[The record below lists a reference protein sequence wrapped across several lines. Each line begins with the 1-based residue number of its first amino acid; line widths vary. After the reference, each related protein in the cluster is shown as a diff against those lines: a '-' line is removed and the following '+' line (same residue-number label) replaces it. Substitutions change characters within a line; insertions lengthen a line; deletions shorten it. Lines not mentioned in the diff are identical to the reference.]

1 MKYLTKIYWSDEDD
15 AYVATVPA
23 LRGCVS
29 HGETFEEA
37 AANIQEAA
45 EAWLESAEKH
55 SDPVPVPDLAAEEI
69 SRFGPLLN
77 VSKLA
82 EMTGLNKNTLASKL
96 RRKSKF
102 TVEESTAIL
111 NTIHG
116 L

>member
-1 MKYLTKIYWSDEDD
+1 MKYLTKIYWSDEDE

-29 HGETFEEA
+29 HGDTFEDA

-45 EAWLESAEKH
+45 QAWLESAEKH
-55 SDPVPVPDLAAEEI
+55 SDPIPVPDLAAEEI
-69 SRFGPLLN
+69 SRLAPILN

-82 EMTGLNKNTLASKL
+82 ELSGLNKNTLASKL

-102 TVEESTAIL
+102 TVEESAAIL
-111 NTIHG
+111 EAIHSI
-116 L
+116 